1 MKATLILMQKIIIF
15 VRINIKNWKDNLKKI
30 YDLHL
35 PKILQD
41 SDIRTKAI
49 NENTEFSFGFIYL
62 TLN

>member
-15 VRINIKNWKDNLKKI
+15 VRINIKNWKDNLRKI
-30 YDLHL
+30 CDLHL

-49 NENTEFSFGFIYL
+49 NENTEFSFGFIYS